1 MDIATMQAVQ
11 KRLYA
16 EADQMEVEITHYR
29 SGQIADDS
37 KYARLV
43 YRQSGMLSGAM
54 LIQDML
60 LEEFKARDTHG

>member
-1 MDIATMQAVQ
+1 MDLSTLQEVQ
-11 KRLYA
+11 RRLYA

-43 YRQSGMLSGAM
+43 YRQSGMLSGAQ
-54 LIQDML
+54 LIQDMM
-60 LEEFKARDTHG
+60 LEEFKARDTYA